1 MYPERASPI
10 STIPYNLPY
19 KIQEHLMKAGI
30 YVNKEK
36 KAKLDEASEAHS
48 LSKLL
53 VPTDQSYI
61 VQNSDLC
68 LSTLQIIKCHE
79 TLRLFSNR
87 IKPPMLN
94 PFQNWK
100 KNLL

>member
-1 MYPERASPI
+1 
-10 STIPYNLPY
+10 
-19 KIQEHLMKAGI
+19 MKAGI